1 MDSLIIPIKQEY
13 AEEILGDRKTV
24 EFRRRFNPK
33 YRKRAIVFYITDP
46 IKQVHFYAVIKRVFK
61 GSVNDLWTCYRKEGS
76 IKRPTFDEYFQGC
89 SIGYAIVLEQVTELD
104 RPFELED
111 LKKIGIKSL
120 QSHRSITKEQFT
132 LITGVE

>member
-1 MDSLIIPIKQEY
+1 MDPIIIAIKEVY
-13 AEEILGDRKTV
+13 ANKIIGRRKTV

-33 YRKRAIVFYITDP
+33 YRKRAIVFYVTKP
-46 IKQVHFYAVIKRVFK
+46 IRQVLFYGVVKRVFK
-61 GSVNDLWTCYRKEGS
+61 GLVGDLWTCYRKEGA

-89 SIGYAIVLEQVTELD
+89 SIGYAIVLEQITELK
-104 RPFELED
+104 RPFKLED
-111 LKKIGIKSL
+111 LKSIGIKSL

>member
-1 MDSLIIPIKQEY
+1 MDPIIIPIKEVY
-13 AEEILGDRKTV
+13 ANKIIGRRKTV

-33 YRKRAIVFYITDP
+33 YRKRAIVFYITNP

-61 GSVNDLWTCYRKEGS
+61 GPVNDLWTCYRKEGA
-76 IKRPTFDEYFQGC
+76 IKKLTFDEYFQNC
-89 SIGYAIVLEQVTELD
+89 STGYAIVLEQITELKK
-104 RPFELED
+104 PFELED

>member
-13 AEEILGDRKTV
+13 AKEILGDRKTV

-33 YRKRAIVFYITDP
+33 YRKRAIVFYVTKP
-46 IKQVHFYAVIKRVFK
+46 IRQVLFYGVVKRVFK
-61 GSVNDLWTCYRKEGS
+61 GLVGDLWTCYRKEGA

-89 SIGYAIVLEQVTELD
+89 SIGYAIVLEQITELK
-104 RPFELED
+104 RPFKLED
-111 LKKIGIKSL
+111 LKKIGIKSF

>member
-1 MDSLIIPIKQEY
+1 MDSLIIPIKKEY

-61 GSVNDLWTCYRKEGS
+61 GLVGDLWTCYRKEGA

-89 SIGYAIVLEQVTELD
+89 SIGYAIVLEQVTELK
-104 RPFELED
+104 RPFKLED
-111 LKKIGIKSL
+111 LKKIGIKSF

>member
-1 MDSLIIPIKQEY
+1 MDSIIIPIKEVH
-13 AEEILGDRKTV
+13 AKKILSGRKTV

-33 YRKRAIVFYITDP
+33 YRKRAIVFYVTKP
-46 IKQVHFYAVIKRVFK
+46 IRQVLFYGVVKRVFK
-61 GSVNDLWTCYRKEGS
+61 GLVGDLWTCYRKEGG
-76 IKRPTFDEYFQGC
+76 IKESVFDEYFQNC
-89 SIGYAIVLEQVTELD
+89 SIGYAIVLEQITKLK